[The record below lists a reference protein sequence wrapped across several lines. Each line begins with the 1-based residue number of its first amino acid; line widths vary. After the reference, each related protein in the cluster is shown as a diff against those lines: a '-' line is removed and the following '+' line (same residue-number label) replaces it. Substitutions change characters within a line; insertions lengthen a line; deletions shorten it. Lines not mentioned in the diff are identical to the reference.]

1 MNYLRHPLFYL
12 VTLLVSVFSGLQAAP
27 FAPGN
32 IVVYRVGDGTGS
44 LLNTGNPV
52 FLDEY
57 SPTGTL
63 VQSVA
68 MPTTVSGLNKRLV
81 ASGTASSEG
90 LLSRSADGRFLIAAG
105 YDVTPPHTASLT
117 SSTSLAVS
125 RVIARVSASGAVDT
139 TTALTDAATGNNP
152 RSVASADGTGL
163 WITGGAGGVRYTTFG
178 ATTSNQLSTT
188 LTNLRQVNI
197 FDGQLY
203 ISTSSGSAVRIG
215 AVGTGLPTAAG
226 EVITNLPG
234 IPTTGSP
241 YAFFFADLDSG
252 VAGVDT
258 LYVADDANTVGT
270 GGVRKFSLVGGTWTA
285 NGIAGLE
292 SDAYRGLTGSVTGG
306 TVTLFAARK
315 GGTAATGGGE
325 IVSLVDAAGYNATII
340 ATPTLLATAAANTSF
355 RGVALAPFEIE
366 TPNLLLTEINSNAA
380 GGDFWELTNVGTMT
394 QDIGGWK
401 WIDAAQSL
409 PAPAAQ
415 IFPTGTMID
424 PGESIVIITDTTDP
438 TAFLAAWG
446 PLTGVQRI
454 VGGPGLGQND
464 SVRLYDG
471 SDNLYFTF
479 SYASAGFIRSD
490 SSPAAGGHA
499 GLSAGGAAQQSAVI
513 DPVFGT
519 DASRRYMAATAGV
532 NGAYANTSGGVN
544 IGSPGATGLIF
555 GGGPSITLTLGATP
569 TSFSESATNPASVGT
584 VTRSGATTAALEV
597 TLSSSDTT
605 EATVPATV
613 TIGIG
618 QASADFNITAINDTF
633 PDGNKSVT
641 LTATA
646 TGATPGTTVVTV
658 QDDGDTLDTDF
669 LLTEVQSSQSAG
681 KPSTA
686 NDYWELTNVGSNSR
700 DITGYSWHDSGR
712 SASSA
717 QAYKLPSGTTIA
729 AGESIIF
736 TAMPAADFRAWWNLA
751 PSVQVFQSIGAP
763 GLGQGDGI
771 SFFDAE
777 QNELFFFDYAAPAV
791 GPPVRLG
798 FLREDGSPST
808 GGHAG
813 PSAGGSAESQ
823 SLIWV
828 PSSGTVSPRY
838 TAATGSNLGTFSAV
852 APATDLGSPGLGNVR
867 TVSLSNNSVLE
878 GNSGTTVLPLTV
890 TRSDTATA
898 FTVDYAVTG
907 GTATSGTDYAVLAS
921 GTLTFTNGGA
931 ATQTIN
937 LSVNGDTAPEPDETI
952 VVTLSNVVNT
962 LGNTLVGT
970 ATGTGTIL
978 NDDIIAPSLTLKVG
992 GSTIATGGVTSLR
1005 VAVSG
1010 NPAPT
1015 IQWYQGIKGDTSTP
1029 VGIPNSPTLLTTA
1042 LSGST
1047 NFWVRAS
1054 NTGGDFDSDTVA
1066 VNVVAPVTSVDLS
1079 NYVRVGRYSLPEPLL
1094 TALPAGTPA
1103 HNLLCQEASGV
1114 TYNWDTD
1121 TLFVVADGGR
1131 SVTQVSKTGVLIDTM
1146 TLALGTSPQGTT
1158 FYDIEGVTYIGGGE
1172 FVMAEERDRQLVKFT
1187 YAAGTTLTR
1196 AQTQTVKIGTF
1207 VDNTGTEGL
1216 SYDPFSGGYVL
1227 LKEISPI
1234 GIFQSSVDFVAGTA
1248 SNGSAA
1254 TVNSTDLFDPALLGM
1269 RDVADVFALS
1279 VLPSMTGQPQEA
1291 NLIVLSQED
1300 GKLVNIDR
1308 NGVISSTR
1316 QLFSDPGNPL
1326 SVAGQQ
1332 HEGVTMD
1339 PAGFLYI
1346 VNENGG
1352 GGIDFPELWVY
1363 APATAPNAAPTGL
1376 SLNGAVTSVIENT
1389 STVSPLRLG
1398 EVVVLDDGLGSNV
1411 LSLAGADAAFFEL
1424 VGNTLFLK
1432 TGTVLDFETKS
1443 SYQVTLQVDDASLG
1457 ATPDATAPF
1466 TLTVTDQDPETP
1478 PPPALLITEVAPWSS
1493 GNSPVGS
1500 DWFELTNN
1508 STSEIDIT
1516 GWRMD
1521 DSSKTF
1527 GSSVALNG
1535 ITSIAPGE
1543 SVIFLET
1550 SDLPGKSALFLTH
1563 WFGTNP
1569 PVGLQIGSYTGSGVG
1584 LGTSG
1589 DAVWLF
1595 DSVGQVRSG
1604 ITFGAS
1610 PGAASFGT
1618 FDNTAGLN
1626 GVAVSKLSAVGV
1638 DGALPAFASMAE
1650 IGSPGF
1656 AAPGLLRITEVAP
1669 WSSGNSPVGADWF
1682 EVTNVGSRVVSLEGW
1697 KMDDSSES
1705 PLGGAVALNGVSGVA
1720 PGESVIFLETETVA
1734 TSVSGFLSAWFGAN
1748 PPAGLQ
1754 VGTYSG
1760 SGVGLSTGGDAVN
1773 LFDPANVRQAKVT
1786 FGASPAGAPFGTFDN
1801 SAVIDNGA
1809 ISQFSVAGVNGAFV
1823 GVNSTI
1829 EIGSPGVT
1837 NRAPELGGAIL
1848 TQAAANGSPFSLV
1861 VPGGIFID
1869 LEGQPLTYS
1878 ATRGDGSPLPAW
1890 LTFNGPALTF
1900 SGTPGALDA
1909 GNLVVKLIATD
1920 NGTPGRT
1927 SSTSFTVQVASAPI
1941 YTSLNIDVTTPNTGI
1956 WNPAGV
1962 NVNGTQFVNL
1972 GLQGVGRV
1980 PANSIDPATGESI
1993 GSVSDMQI
2001 SGWKKN
2007 ADGSFDGTFHFL
2019 PDRGYN
2025 SGAIYSNY
2033 AARLND
2039 FTFTFTPYTGA
2050 APTTLQNQIALNF
2063 AGSRRFTYDHDGN
2076 PATPSIFSTGLLATG
2091 KVTLFG
2097 TEIPAHAANTTQ
2109 SDGTFANRLTVDAE
2123 GLILDSRPAK
2133 AGSGWVSD
2141 EYGPYIYHFNADG
2154 EIDGQLQLPAALVPY
2169 NPVGTTSF
2177 ANSPA
2182 NLSGRRENQG
2192 MEGIAQSPD
2201 GTKLFAL
2208 LQSATLQD
2216 SATGAQNRYNTRLL
2230 VYDVSSSDTPGDPI
2244 AQYVIQLPRIDT
2256 VAPAGVD
2263 RTGAQSAI
2271 LALNDHQIL
2280 VLSRDGNGRGAS
2292 GAPVF
2297 KSILLAELSGAT
2309 NIDGTYD
2316 AEAAAVAPGA
2326 VLNALV
2332 TPLSW
2337 AEALNMLG
2345 KTDATTLELSKF
2357 NLNIDTA
2364 PGDVNSLS
2372 EKWEALSIVS
2382 ANDAANPNDYFLFIG
2397 NDNDFSTQT
2406 GVYKDATGVNQS
2418 YDAGL
2423 ENDTVVLAYR
2433 VRMTGPDNQAPF
2445 NGMTLTDQSATK
2457 GGAFSLQLPV
2467 GTFID
2472 PEGQT
2477 LTYSATRGDGGP
2489 LPSWLTFNPGTRS
2502 FSGTPTAVDLGDLV
2516 VRVTATDGGT
2526 PALFTSTT
2534 FAISVAPS
2542 FGSPYFPL
2550 SVASGDPRETGV
2562 VLWTRLMDGDTAVN
2576 RSVTLHLS
2584 TTGSLAEVGTTG
2596 ALGGANLWTGG
2607 TLTAQS
2613 AHDGVVKVKATG
2625 LDPDT
2630 TYYYQFTYNG
2640 QRSPIGRT
2648 KTAPAATSTRTV
2660 KYAAINCNDFVG
2672 RYFNVLKHLAD
2683 NEAGNID
2690 FVLNLGDYIYEA
2702 TGDPSFQTSAPGRA
2716 MILSNPAEAI
2726 NLGGGNYAAQS
2737 VGNYRDIYKTIRQ
2750 DRQLQRVHELF
2761 PMISIWDDHEFS
2773 DDNWKDN
2780 ATYFDDR
2787 VNEQQTSRKLNAEQV
2802 WMEFLPTERGLAGS
2816 NNGLEIDASDLFP
2829 NMTIYDAFN
2838 FGGNLDLILTDIRS
2852 ERADHLIPEDS
2863 FPATVPMDETAVIAT
2878 LAAANSLDVPTFT
2891 AGVWPGI
2898 RTNFAP
2904 YVNIDDAPYAAVKA
2918 GLLAIVGAGADAS
2931 LATLPAGQ
2939 VAATTGAGYATAKV
2953 TGFLDASFINST
2965 FAAAGQPAPFDTAA
2979 LSAMPRGL
2987 SFFLLGKTSFFSD
3000 FGSRYQVVDQT
3011 FQIYAGYMYQ
3021 LFVGS
3026 GGALGRDQA
3035 LFSSTQRS
3043 FLDTELSSSSA
3054 AGRTWR
3060 VVASSTPYTP
3070 IKFELGDLPDGLAL
3084 PTQGTISGV
3093 TIPASIPSQF
3103 LVEFLLN
3110 ADEPAGFPQYRK
3122 GIIDLLA
3129 QHDAIFVS
3137 GDIHAQLI
3145 GNNVATNGQKVV
3157 DFTVPSAASSQFR
3170 RAVSGAF
3177 ASVEALMTPSVRA
3190 ATGLT
3195 GNFTFDAVQKQ
3206 AVIDATDE
3214 IIKRNTAEMVDADT
3228 STHGYTVFTASP
3240 LAFDASF
3247 RKTDVANVDDNLYS
3261 QSVSGLDS
3269 FFQREEFR
3277 VSKTGSGPAT
3287 DLALELPTPVTTSVA
3302 GNVGGSV
3309 SGGGNY
3315 LVGSN
3320 ASFTAT
3326 PNPGFVF
3333 AGWKVNGAPAGTT
3346 NPLVQT
3352 VTAGLVVE
3360 ASFSYTLQLLHF
3372 ADAEAGLLAPQTA
3385 PNLAALVD
3393 AFDGTYAN
3401 TIILAGGDNYI
3412 PGPFAAAGTD
3422 AIVAA
3427 THNKGNNPFAAD
3439 IEIHNRIGVQAST
3452 VGNHEFDFGTNAF
3465 SDAINDANF
3474 PYLTANLDFSGDSGI
3489 SSRYQET
3496 VGVGGL
3502 EEASALT
3509 RKIVPSA
3516 VITVNGE
3523 KIGLVGATTQ
3533 IIEGISSTGNVEVK
3547 GFTGDGAEANNMALL
3562 AGQLQ
3567 PVIND
3572 LAGQGVN
3579 KIVLMAHLQQITLEQ
3594 SLAPLLTG
3602 VDIVLAGGSNT
3613 RLGDS
3618 DDAAVAFP
3626 GHAADFAGTY
3636 PIVTAGADA
3645 KPVLIVNTDNEFTYL
3660 GRLIVDFDSNGEIV
3674 TSALPGRVSENG
3686 AYAATTANVA
3696 AAWGVAEGDFAT
3708 TAFAPGT
3715 KGAGVK
3721 QITDAVQS
3729 VIAAKDGD
3737 VKGYTNF
3744 YLEGERN
3751 FVRNQ
3756 ETNLG
3761 NISADANAFVLAEAV
3776 GETIPIVSL
3785 KNGGGI
3791 RAAIGAVEVGSGA
3804 KNPPLPN
3811 PGAGKAAGGVSL
3823 LDIENSMRFNNLL
3836 MAFDTTAAGLKAI
3849 LEHGVASLGG
3859 QGRFPQI
3866 GGVAFSYN
3874 PSLAAG
3880 SRVRSVALIDE
3891 DGATTHSVIESGSV
3905 SASAPSAIRL
3915 VTLNFLANGGDGY
3928 PMKANGENFRFL
3940 LTDGTLSA
3948 PLDEGLNFTVAGNI
3962 PANALGEQAAMSLYL
3977 TENFGTPDLAYNE
3990 PDTAPADDLRIQSLA
4005 VRADTVSDVTV
4016 TPSFTGSGSVSG
4028 GGVRALGTSAQF
4040 TATANA
4046 GSTFTGWIVNGAPA
4060 GTTNP
4065 LQVTVTVGMTV
4076 EATFVSHFTLQLLHL
4091 SDGEAGLLAS
4101 QTAPNLAALVDAFDG
4116 TYANTLI
4123 LSGGDNFIP
4132 GPFLNA
4138 GTDPSL
4144 NAVAS
4149 VGRTNFARPDIAI
4162 HNLLGVEASAIG
4174 NHEWDL
4180 GSNVF
4185 IDAIRPDGAWA
4196 GAQFPHISTNLDYSL
4211 DSAANG
4217 RFTNVPLDGTTTA
4230 VPEAST
4236 LKSRLVPTAVI
4247 TKNGEKIGLVG
4258 LTTQILRSIS
4268 SPSGTFAKGFPEG
4281 TTGVND
4287 MDLLATQV
4295 QPYIDELI
4303 AEGVNKIVLMSHL
4316 QQITNEQLLA
4326 TKLRGVDIILAAGSN
4341 TRLGDSDDLAVAFP
4355 GHAANFVD
4363 TYPIVTA
4370 GTDGKPTAIVNTD
4383 NEYTYLGRLVI
4394 EFDGNGEIIV
4404 SEFANRTA
4412 INGAYAATAANA
4424 ATAWGTTEANL
4435 AATAFAPGTKGA
4447 LVKEVV
4453 DAVQGVINAK
4463 DGDVKGYTEVYLE
4476 GERNFVRSEETN
4488 FGNLSSDANAAAL
4501 PALGDGVPVVS
4512 LKNGGGI
4519 RAQIGAIEVGSGAKL
4534 PPAANPGVGKLAG
4547 GISQLDIENALRFNN
4562 RLISFETTPQGLK
4575 NILEHGVAAGVLQGR
4590 FPQVGGVSFAW
4601 DPTRA
4606 AGDRITTISLIG
4618 EQGQLR
4624 DALYDGTFSP
4634 WAPAVI
4640 RLVTLNFLAGNSA
4653 SPDGLGTGGDGYPM
4667 RANGS
4672 NFRFL
4677 LDDGTLGPI
4686 LDPTLNFTAAPALP
4700 LNPLGEQQAFAD
4712 FLIANYATPGNAY
4725 DVADTAAALDLRIQN
4740 LSRRSDA
4747 VPFDIDLTIDGS
4759 GVGSIGNEAIASG
4772 ERQGIRFSLTEARR
4786 VEITGTG
4793 STALR
4798 AELLDESGNIVG
4810 TFAGPGSILLAGN
4823 FPEGDYLLR
4832 VINESSSEEILSL
4845 NLEAGEVSVPR
4856 PDAAVGNSP
4865 GTLIGVD
4872 AYGPAASQELSLL
4885 SRKLGPV
4892 KAVVA
4897 LANRSETDD
4906 SLRVEGSGG
4915 NRDFKVSY
4923 TLRGRNVTAQIL
4935 AGRLTTAALSSD
4947 NAPVLIQ
4954 SVITP
4959 DKQRLTRP
4967 GRTRPGVGVRGSA
4980 GLGNAGDRDK
4990 DRILRRT
4997 FISRVTATSS
5007 ANPAVSDAVQIRV
5020 TTQ

>member
-1 MNYLRHPLFYL
+1 MNRSLRAHLNPLRVKVAAL
-12 VTLLVSVFSGLQAAP
+12 LGALLLPVASTLPAAP
-27 FAPGN
+27 FTPGN
-32 IVVYRVGDGTGS
+32 LVVYRVGDGSTS
-44 LLNTGNPV
+44 LTSAATAV
-52 FLDEY
+52 FLDEFTPAG
-57 SPTGTL
+57 SL
-63 VQSVA
+63 VQSVPL
-68 MPTTVSGLNKRLV
+68 PTTVSGSNLRLTAAGSSTAEGQLTRSV
-81 ASGTASSEG
+81 DGQYLIATGYDAATGTASIAGS
-90 LLSRSADGRFLIAAG
+90 SSA
-105 YDVTPPHTASLT
+105 TTK
-117 SSTSLAVS
+117 
-125 RVIARVSASGAVDT
+125 RVIARIDSDATIDT
-139 TTALTDAATGNNP
+139 TTGLTSFSGGNIRGAASTDGTKFWATGSRTGIVYAP
-152 RSVASADGTGL
+152 LGSDGT
-163 WITGGAGGVRYTTFG
+163 TVSTSVTNTRTAG
-178 ATTSNQLSTT
+178 
-188 LTNLRQVNI
+188 I

-203 ISTSSGSAVRIG
+203 ISSGSGTNTFRGVN
-215 AVGTGLPTAAG
+215 AVGTGLPEASGATTVRIPGLTDA
-226 EVITNLPG
+226 TNP
-234 IPTTGSP
+234 SN
-241 YAFFFADLDSG
+241 YAFFFADLDAG
-252 VAGVDT
+252 VSGVDT
-258 LYVADDANTVGT
+258 LYIADDGAGALT
-270 GGVRKFSLVGGTWTA
+270 KFSLVGGSWVS
-285 NGIAGLE
+285 NGTIGPDL
-292 SDAYRGLTGSVTGG
+292 DYRGLTGRVNGT
-306 TVTLFAARK
+306 TVTLFSTRDNGSSAD
-315 GGTAATGGGE
+315 E
-325 IVSLVDAAGYNATII
+325 IVTITDTSGYNSPFAG
-340 ATPTLLATAAANTSF
+340 TPSVLAAAASNTAF
-355 RGVALAPFEIE
+355 RAIAFAPESEPEI
-366 TPNLLLTEINSNAA
+366 NLLITEVQSNQAQSGRA
-380 GGDFWELTNVGTMT
+380 DYFELTNFGDSAVDLSNWAWDDDSRTPT
-394 QDIGGWK
+394 VAI
-401 WIDAAQSL
+401 
-409 PAPAAQ
+409 PA
-415 IFPTGTMID
+415 GTMIA
-424 PGESIVIITDTTDP
+424 PGESVIFTELDAATFRTWWGIAPTVQVITNP
-438 TAFLAAWG
+438 TA
-446 PLTGVQRI
+446 
-454 VGGPGLGQND
+454 PGLGQND
-464 SVRLYDG
+464 AIAVFDASGVERA
-471 SDNLYFTF
+471 FF
-479 SYASAGFIRSD
+479 SYAA
-490 SSPAAGGHA
+490 
-499 GLSAGGAAQQSAVI
+499 
-513 DPVFGT
+513 
-519 DASRRYMAATAGV
+519 
-532 NGAYANTSGGVN
+532 
-544 IGSPGATGLIF
+544 
-555 GGGPSITLTLGATP
+555 
-569 TSFSESATNPASVGT
+569 
-584 VTRSGATTAALEV
+584 
-597 TLSSSDTT
+597 
-605 EATVPATV
+605 
-613 TIGIG
+613 
-618 QASADFNITAINDTF
+618 
-633 PDGNKSVT
+633 
-641 LTATA
+641 
-646 TGATPGTTVVTV
+646 
-658 QDDGDTLDTDF
+658 
-669 LLTEVQSSQSAG
+669 
-681 KPSTA
+681 
-686 NDYWELTNVGSNSR
+686 
-700 DITGYSWHDSGR
+700 
-712 SASSA
+712 
-717 QAYKLPSGTTIA
+717 
-729 AGESIIF
+729 
-736 TAMPAADFRAWWNLA
+736 
-751 PSVQVFQSIGAP
+751 
-763 GLGQGDGI
+763 
-771 SFFDAE
+771 
-777 QNELFFFDYAAPAV
+777 
-791 GPPVRLG
+791 LG
-798 FLREDGSPST
+798 FTRADGTPST

-813 PSAGGSAESQ
+813 ASAGGTNTVAVV
-823 SLIWV
+823 WD
-828 PSSGTVSPRY
+828 PTSSFEAPRY
-838 TAATGSNLGTFSAV
+838 RAAV
-852 APATDLGSPGLGNVR
+852 AGQVGSFASVENAGDVGSPGLAII
-867 TVSLSNNSVLE
+867 SLVNLSDNSILE
-878 GNSGTTVLPLTV
+878 GDSGTTILALAV
-890 TRSDTATA
+890 TRSDTDTA

-907 GTATSGTDYAVLAS
+907 GTATAGSDYTLAA

-931 ATQTIN
+931 ATQSIN
-937 LSVNGDTAPEPDETI
+937 ITVNGDTVPEPDETV
-952 VVTLSNVVNT
+952 VVTLSNLVNT
-962 LGNTLVGT
+962 AGFTSIGT
-970 ATGTGTIL
+970 AEGTGTIL
-978 NDDIIAPSLTLKVG
+978 NDEVVDPSLTLNVG
-992 GSTIATGGVTSLR
+992 GSTIAAGGVTTLK
-1005 VAVSG
+1005 VEASG
-1010 NPAPT
+1010 FPAPEL
-1015 IQWYQGIKGDTSTP
+1015 QWYLGAKGDTSNPINGATF
-1029 VGIPNSPTLLTTA
+1029 PTLLTGPLAAT
-1042 LSGST
+1042 T
-1047 NFWVRAS
+1047 EFWVRAS
-1054 NTGGDFDSDTVA
+1054 NTGVPFDSDTITVT
-1066 VNVVAPVTSVDLS
+1066 VVPAATSVDLS
-1079 NYVRVGRYSLPEPLL
+1079 NYVRVGRHLLPEP
-1094 TALPAGTPA
+1094 TRTDLPDGTPV

-1114 TYNWDTD
+1114 AYNWDTD
-1121 TLFVVADGGR
+1121 TLFVVGDGGR

-1146 TLALGTSPQGTT
+1146 TLALGSSPQGTE
-1158 FYDIEGVTYIGGGE
+1158 FYDIEGIAYLGGGQ
-1172 FVMAEERDRQLVKFT
+1172 FVMAEERDRQIVRFT
-1187 YAAGTTLTR
+1187 YAADTTLTR
-1196 AQTQTVKIGTF
+1196 AQTLTVKLGTF
-1207 VDNTGTEGL
+1207 VDNTGSEDITF
-1216 SYDPFSGGYVL
+1216 DPITGGYIVI
-1227 LKEISPI
+1227 KEISPL
-1234 GIFQSSVDFVAGTA
+1234 GIFQTGIDFDLGTA
-1248 SNGSAA
+1248 TNGSP
-1254 TVNSTDLFDPALLGM
+1254 TTENSINLFDPALAGM
-1269 RDVADVFALS
+1269 TDFAGVFALANLS
-1279 VLPSMTGQPQEA
+1279 GFAAQPQESH
-1291 NLIVLSQED
+1291 LLLLGQED
-1300 GKLVNIDR
+1300 GRLVTIDR
-1308 NGVISSTR
+1308 SGTIGSTLNIALTPGDTLGVA
-1316 QLFSDPGNPL
+1316 Q
-1326 SVAGQQ
+1326 QQ
-1332 HEGVTMD
+1332 HEGISID
-1339 PAGFLYI
+1339 PAGFIYI

-1352 GGIDFPELWVY
+1352 GGADFPELWVY
-1363 APATAPNAAPTGL
+1363 APATAPNSAPTSL
-1376 SLNGAVTSVIENT
+1376 SLNNEVSEIMENT
-1389 STVSPLRLG
+1389 PTFSRIRLG
-1398 EVVVLDDGLGSNV
+1398 FLAATDDGLGVNEFS
-1411 LSLAGADAAFFEL
+1411 LSGPDAAFFEIE
-1424 VGNTLFLK
+1424 GSTFYLK
-1432 TGTVLDFETKS
+1432 TGVVLDFETKNS
-1443 SYQVTLQVDDASLG
+1443 FSVTLAVDDTTVG
-1457 ATPDATAPF
+1457 ATPDAVYPY
-1466 TLTVTDQDPETP
+1466 TLTVLDQEPEVAP
-1478 PPPALLITEVAPWSS
+1478 LPALLITEVAPWSSGDSPFNADWFEVTNVSESPVNLTGWKFDDDSKSFSAGRLLNGITTIAPGETVVFIDTDTPGTTIPAFLQTWFGDSPPLGLQVGTYDGPGLGTGGDAVWLFNALGQVHSGVTFGVSPSGPLFATFDNTAGLNDTAISRLSVIGENGAFRAAEDPAEVGSPGFAAPGRLIITEVAPWSS
-1493 GNSPVGS
+1493 GNSPVG
-1500 DWFELTNN
+1500 E
-1508 STSEIDIT
+1508 
-1516 GWRMD
+1516 
-1521 DSSKTF
+1521 
-1527 GSSVALNG
+1527 
-1535 ITSIAPGE
+1535 
-1543 SVIFLET
+1543 
-1550 SDLPGKSALFLTH
+1550 
-1563 WFGTNP
+1563 
-1569 PVGLQIGSYTGSGVG
+1569 
-1584 LGTSG
+1584 
-1589 DAVWLF
+1589 
-1595 DSVGQVRSG
+1595 
-1604 ITFGAS
+1604 
-1610 PGAASFGT
+1610 
-1618 FDNTAGLN
+1618 
-1626 GVAVSKLSAVGV
+1626 
-1638 DGALPAFASMAE
+1638 
-1650 IGSPGF
+1650 
-1656 AAPGLLRITEVAP
+1656 
-1669 WSSGNSPVGADWF
+1669 DWF
-1682 EVTNVGSRVVSLEGW
+1682 EVTNIGARVVDVRGW

-1705 PLGGAVALNGVSGVA
+1705 PVAAVPLSGISSIA
-1720 PGESVIFLETETVA
+1720 PGESVIFIETDDLA
-1734 TSVSGFLSAWFGAN
+1734 TLAPLFLSNWFGAN

-1754 VGTYSG
+1754 VGAYSG

-1773 LFDPANVRQAKVT
+1773 LFDTLNVRRAKVF
-1786 FGASPAGAPFGTFDN
+1786 FGQSPNTAPRGTFDN
-1801 SAVIDNGA
+1801 SAFADNAA
-1809 ISQFSVAGVNGAFV
+1809 ITLLSVAGVNGAFV
-1823 GVNSTI
+1823 AANSI
-1829 EIGSPGVT
+1829 VEIGSPGVI
-1837 NRAPELGGAIL
+1837 NRPPVPSLTIL
-1848 TQAAANGSPFSLV
+1848 DQEAFANGAFTYTLPAGTFTD
-1861 VPGGIFID
+1861 PENG
-1869 LEGQPLTYS
+1869 PLSYS
-1878 ATRGDGSPLPAW
+1878 ATL
-1890 LTFNGPALTF
+1890 
-1900 SGTPGALDA
+1900 
-1909 GNLVVKLIATD
+1909 
-1920 NGTPGRT
+1920 
-1927 SSTSFTVQVASAPI
+1927 
-1941 YTSLNIDVTTPNTGI
+1941 
-1956 WNPAGV
+1956 
-1962 NVNGTQFVNL
+1962 
-1972 GLQGVGRV
+1972 
-1980 PANSIDPATGESI
+1980 
-1993 GSVSDMQI
+1993 
-2001 SGWKKN
+2001 
-2007 ADGSFDGTFHFL
+2007 ADGGSL
-2019 PDRGYN
+2019 P
-2025 SGAIYSNY
+2025 
-2033 AARLND
+2033 
-2039 FTFTFTPYTGA
+2039 TW
-2050 APTTLQNQIALNF
+2050 LNF
-2063 AGSRRFTYDHDGN
+2063 N
-2076 PATPSIFSTGLLATG
+2076 PETG
-2091 KVTLFG
+2091 
-2097 TEIPAHAANTTQ
+2097 
-2109 SDGTFANRLTVDAE
+2109 
-2123 GLILDSRPAK
+2123 
-2133 AGSGWVSD
+2133 
-2141 EYGPYIYHFNADG
+2141 
-2154 EIDGQLQLPAALVPY
+2154 
-2169 NPVGTTSF
+2169 
-2177 ANSPA
+2177 
-2182 NLSGRRENQG
+2182 
-2192 MEGIAQSPD
+2192 
-2201 GTKLFAL
+2201 
-2208 LQSATLQD
+2208 
-2216 SATGAQNRYNTRLL
+2216 
-2230 VYDVSSSDTPGDPI
+2230 
-2244 AQYVIQLPRIDT
+2244 
-2256 VAPAGVD
+2256 
-2263 RTGAQSAI
+2263 
-2271 LALNDHQIL
+2271 
-2280 VLSRDGNGRGAS
+2280 
-2292 GAPVF
+2292 
-2297 KSILLAELSGAT
+2297 
-2309 NIDGTYD
+2309 
-2316 AEAAAVAPGA
+2316 
-2326 VLNALV
+2326 
-2332 TPLSW
+2332 
-2337 AEALNMLG
+2337 
-2345 KTDATTLELSKF
+2345 
-2357 NLNIDTA
+2357 
-2364 PGDVNSLS
+2364 
-2372 EKWEALSIVS
+2372 
-2382 ANDAANPNDYFLFIG
+2382 
-2397 NDNDFSTQT
+2397 
-2406 GVYKDATGVNQS
+2406 
-2418 YDAGL
+2418 
-2423 ENDTVVLAYR
+2423 
-2433 VRMTGPDNQAPF
+2433 
-2445 NGMTLTDQSATK
+2445 
-2457 GGAFSLQLPV
+2457 
-2467 GTFID
+2467 
-2472 PEGQT
+2472 
-2477 LTYSATRGDGGP
+2477 
-2489 LPSWLTFNPGTRS
+2489 S
-2502 FSGTPTAVDLGDLV
+2502 FSGTPSAVDLGRVV
-2516 VRVTATDGGT
+2516 VRVTASDNGVPPQTGSID
-2526 PALFTSTT
+2526 
-2534 FAISVAPS
+2534 IVVNVAPEN
-2542 FGSPYFPL
+2542 GSRFFPQ
-2550 SVASGDPRETGV
+2550 SVASGDPREAGV
-2562 VLWTRLMDGDTAVN
+2562 VLWTRLMDGDTAAN

-2596 ALGGANLWTGG
+2596 TLGGANLWVGG

-2640 QRSPIGRT
+2640 ERSPIGRT
-2648 KTAPAATSTRTV
+2648 KTAPAATSTRAV

-2683 NEAGNID
+2683 HEAENID
-2690 FVLNLGDYIYEA
+2690 FVLNLGDYIYET
-2702 TGDPSFQTSAPGRA
+2702 TGDPSFQTTAPGRA
-2716 MILSNPAEAI
+2716 MILSNPSEAI

-2838 FGGNLDLILTDIRS
+2838 FGENLDLILTDIRS
-2852 ERADHLIPEDS
+2852 ERADHIIPEDA

-2891 AGVWPGI
+2891 AAVWPGI
-2898 RTNFAP
+2898 RANFAP

-2931 LATLPAGQ
+2931 LAALPAGQ

-2979 LSAMPRGL
+2979 LDAMPRGL
-2987 SFFLLGKTSFFSD
+2987 SFFMLGKTSFFSD

-3035 LFSSTQRS
+3035 LFSSTQET
-3043 FLDTELSSSSA
+3043 FLATELGTSSA

-3070 IKFELGDLPDGLAL
+3070 IKLELGDLPPGLAL

-3093 TIPASIPSQF
+3093 TIPATIPSQF

-3110 ADEPAGFPQYRK
+3110 ADEPAGFPQYRQ

-3145 GNNVATNGQKVV
+3145 GNNSASNGQKVV

-3177 ASVEALMTPSVRA
+3177 ASVEALMTPSVRL

-3195 GNFTFDAVQKQ
+3195 GNFTFDVAEKQ

-3247 RKTDVANVDDNLYS
+3247 RKIDVANVDSNLYS
-3261 QSVSGLDS
+3261 QSVPALDAL
-3269 FFQREEFR
+3269 FERETFR

-3302 GNVGGSV
+3302 GNVGGTV
-3309 SGGGNY
+3309 SGGGSY
-3315 LVGSN
+3315 LAGSD
-3320 ASFTAT
+3320 ATFTAT

-3333 AGWKVNGAPAGTT
+3333 AGWKVNGVPAGTA

-3360 ASFSYTLQLLHF
+3360 ASFSYPLQLLHF

-3393 AFDGTYAN
+3393 AFDDTYAN
-3401 TIILAGGDNYI
+3401 TIILSGGDNYI

-3465 SDAINDANF
+3465 SDAVNDANF

-3502 EEASALT
+3502 EEASTLA

-3547 GFTGDGAEANNMALL
+3547 GFTGDGAEANDMALL

-3567 PVIND
+3567 PVIDD
-3572 LAGQGVN
+3572 LTSQGVN
-3579 KIVLMAHLQQITLEQ
+3579 KIVLMAHLQQIALEQ

-3618 DDAAVAFP
+3618 DDVAVAFP

-3636 PIVTAGADA
+3636 PIVTAGADS

-3696 AAWGVAEGDFAT
+3696 AAWGVAEGDLAT

-3729 VIAAKDGD
+3729 VISAKDGD

-3761 NISADANAFVLAEAV
+3761 NISADANAFALVAAAGDGV
-3776 GETIPIVSL
+3776 PIVSL

-3804 KNPPLPN
+3804 KNPPLAN

-3836 MAFDTTAAGLKAI
+3836 MAFDTTPAGLKAI

-3866 GGVAFSYN
+3866 GGVAFSYD
-3874 PSLAAG
+3874 PALAAG
-3880 SRVRSVALIDE
+3880 SRVRSVALIDV
-3891 DGATTHSVIESGSV
+3891 DGATTHSVIESGAV

-3928 PMKANGENFRFL
+3928 PMKANGENFRYL
-3940 LTDGTLSA
+3940 LTDGSLSA
-3948 PLDEGLNFTVAGNI
+3948 PLDESLVFTAAGNI
-3962 PANALGEQAAMSLYL
+3962 PANALGEQAAMGIYL
-3977 TENFGTPDLAYNE
+3977 TENFGTPALAYNE
-3990 PDTAPADDLRIQSLA
+3990 PDTAPADDLRIQNLA

-4028 GGVRALGTSAQF
+4028 GGVLALGTTAQF

-4162 HNLLGVEASAIG
+4162 HNILGVEASAIG

-4185 IDAIRPDGAWA
+4185 IDAIQPDRAWV

-4247 TKNGEKIGLVG
+4247 TKNGERIGLVG

-4287 MDLLATQV
+4287 MDLLAAQV

-4355 GHAANFVD
+4355 GHAANFAD

-4370 GTDGKPTAIVNTD
+4370 GTDGKPTVIVNTD
-4383 NEYTYLGRLVI
+4383 NEYTYLGRLVV

-4435 AATAFAPGTKGA
+4435 ATTAFAPGTKGA

-4463 DGDVKGYTEVYLE
+4463 DGDVKGFTEVYLE

-4562 RLISFETTPQGLK
+4562 RLISFDTTPQGLK

-4606 AGDRITTISLIG
+4606 AGDRITKISLIG

-4624 DALYDGTFSP
+4624 DSLYDGTFSP
-4634 WAPAVI
+4634 WAPVVI

-4653 SPDGLGTGGDGYPM
+4653 SPDGLGAGGDGYPM

-4686 LDPTLNFTAAPALP
+4686 LDPTLSFTAAPALP

-4712 FLIANYATPGNAY
+4712 FLIANYATPATAY

-4740 LSRRSDA
+4740 LSLRGDA
-4747 VPFDIDLTIDGS
+4747 VPFDLTLLLDGS
-4759 GVGSIGNEAIASG
+4759 GVGSIGNETIASG

-4793 STALR
+4793 STALT
-4798 AELLDESGNIVG
+4798 AELLDENGTVVG
-4810 TFAGPGSILLAGN
+4810 TFTGPGSLLLAGN
-4823 FPEGDYLLR
+4823 FAEGDYLLR
-4832 VINESSSEEILSL
+4832 VSNETAADETLSL
-4845 NLEAGEVSVPR
+4845 TVGSGEVSVPR
-4856 PDAAVGNSP
+4856 PDAAVGTSP
-4865 GTLIGVD
+4865 GRLIGVGV
-4872 AYGPAASQELSLL
+4872 YGPAASQELSLR
-4885 SRKLGPV
+4885 SRKLRPV
-4892 KAVVA
+4892 KALVA

-4906 SLRVEGSGG
+4906 ALRVEGTGG
-4915 NRDFKVSY
+4915 NRDFDVSY
-4923 TLRGRNVTAQIL
+4923 TLRGRNVTAQML
-4935 AGRLTTAALSSD
+4935 AGRLTTTALSSD
-4947 NAPVLIQ
+4947 DAPVFIQ
-4954 SVITP
+4954 SVVTP
-4959 DKQRLTRP
+4959 DKRTLTRP
-4967 GRTRPGVGVRGSA
+4967 TRSRADGSRWTRGVRGPGSVVR
-4980 GLGNAGDRDK
+4980 GNNDK
-4990 DRILRRT
+4990 ILRRT
-4997 FISRVTATSS
+4997 FISRIAATSTV
-5007 ANPAVSDAVQIRV
+5007 NPAVSDAVQIRV
-5020 TTQ
+5020 TTR